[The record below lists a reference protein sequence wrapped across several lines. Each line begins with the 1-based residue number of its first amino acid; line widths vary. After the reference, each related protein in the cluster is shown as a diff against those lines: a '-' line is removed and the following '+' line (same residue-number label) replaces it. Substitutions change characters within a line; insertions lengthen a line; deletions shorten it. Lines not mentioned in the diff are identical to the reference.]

1 MAKEGALFGMGNPL
15 LDISTRVGPGY
26 LKKYDLQ
33 SNNAILA
40 EDKHIPIY
48 KELVDMY
55 EVEYVA
61 GGSTQSTIKVAQWM
75 SGKPH
80 MSTFIGCIGKDEF
93 GEKLKENLEGHGVRT
108 SYYKDEKEATGTC
121 AVLIN
126 GKNRSLCANLAAAN
140 CYKFQHLQQPENW
153 ALVEQANYYY
163 IAGFFL
169 TVSPESILAIGKHSY
184 ENKKCFMMNLSA
196 PYVNK
201 FFTVPL
207 EDLMKS
213 RGAPF
218 ISQFFMDPLMKAM
231 QFVDILFGNETE
243 ALTFAEQQNF
253 GTKDLT
259 EIGKKIANLDKA
271 DKSRPRMVVITQG
284 ADPTIIVKADYEESE
299 YAEKRC
305 KFDSN
310 GGGDQVSTYPVLPIQ
325 PEDILDTNGAGDAFV
340 GGFLCGLVQGKS
352 TEDCVKSGNWAA
364 NLIIQ
369 RSGCTFPEVCEYK
382 G

>member
-15 LDISTRVGPGY
+15 LDISTKVGPGY

-196 PYVNK
+196 P
-201 FFTVPL
+201 
-207 EDLMKS
+207 
-213 RGAPF
+213 F

-284 ADPTIIVKADYEESE
+284 ADPTIIVK
-299 YAEKRC
+299 
-305 KFDSN
+305 
-310 GGGDQVSTYPVLPIQ
+310 GDQVSTYPVLPIQ

>member
-1 MAKEGALFGMGNPL
+1 MKDMASVTEGTLFGMGNPL
-15 LDISTRVGPGY
+15 LDISAHVGPGY

-40 EDKHIPIY
+40 EDKHVPIY

-75 SGKPH
+75 VGKPQ
-80 MSTFIGCIGKDEF
+80 MSTFIGSIGHDEF
-93 GEKLKENLEGHGVRT
+93 GDKLKENLEGFGVKT
-108 SYYKDEKEATGTC
+108 AYYKDEKESTGTC

-140 CYKFQHLQQPENW
+140 CYKFEHLQQPENW
-153 ALVEQANYYY
+153 KLVEQANYYY

-169 TVSPESILAIGKHSY
+169 TVSPESILAVGKHAY
-184 ENKKCFMMNLSA
+184 ENKKTFMMNLS
-196 PYVNK
+196 
-201 FFTVPL
+201 
-207 EDLMKS
+207 
-213 RGAPF
+213 APF

-231 QFVDILFGNETE
+231 PYIDILFGNETE
-243 ALTFAEQQNF
+243 AATFAEQQNF
-253 GTKDLT
+253 GTKDLH
-259 EIGKKIANLDKA
+259 EIAKKIANLEKA

-284 ADPTIIVKADYEESE
+284 ADPTLIFTGNEVTSH
-299 YAEKRC
+299 
-305 KFDSN
+305 
-310 GGGDQVSTYPVLPIQ
+310 PILKIA

-340 GGFLCGLVQGKS
+340 GGFLAQLVQGKGVK
-352 TEDCVKSGNWAA
+352 ECVKSGNWAA

-369 RSGCTFPEVCEYK
+369 RSGCTMPDECTYQA
-382 G
+382 